1 MMTEYGG
8 LNEEG
13 GFSLFQTCFINMPTC
28 FKYRGIH
35 RIFAQPDDSGSV
47 TNPVAF
53 GDAAY
58 DFPCRCTVA
67 ATVKENGIAC
77 FRKTVPA
84 NLTSEHL
91 LPLSLLNAGA
101 RPYQAA
107 L

>member
-1 MMTEYGG
+1 
-8 LNEEG
+8 
-13 GFSLFQTCFINMPTC
+13 MPTR

-35 RIFAQPDDSGSV
+35 RIFAQPEDSGGG

-67 ATVKENGIAC
+67 ATVKEEGVAC
-77 FRKTVPA
+77 FRKTGPA
-84 NLTSEHL
+84 NFASEHL

-101 RPYQAA
+101 RLYQAA